1 MIDPS
6 LIVDLLSKNV
16 LETGNPLGV
25 SNEKINNWWK
35 ETKIKS
41 RGEWLFFTGMLY
53 QLTPYI
59 ESLVSYLEKF
69 ENSKIQSILKFAR
82 YFRFLAFPT
91 LKLVTPKRSVE
102 ESNEILK
109 NIYSLLDS
117 SVEVFY
123 IPELDTY
130 NGILLYDYGDDES
143 FATHA
148 KFVVKK
154 LKEANIKKIVTA
166 DPHTTYA
173 LKVLYPKFT
182 DADFEVRS
190 YLELINPKKVSK
202 NGEFVIHDP
211 CYYGRYLEISDLVR
225 EKLKKT
231 GINYKDVRY
240 SKKLTNCCGGPI
252 EALTPKIS
260 KAVAELRAKELGNSK
275 ILTMCPICLANL
287 RRVNVDAIDIS
298 LVLCNESGR
307 AE

>member
-35 ETKIKS
+35 DLKIKN

-59 ESLVSYLEKF
+59 ESLVNYLEKL
-69 ENSKIQSILKFAR
+69 ENSKVQSILKFASS
-82 YFRFLAFPT
+82 FRFLTFPT
-91 LKLVTPKRSVE
+91 LKLITPKKSVE
-102 ESNEILK
+102 EANSILK
-109 NIYSLLDS
+109 NIYSLLYS

-143 FATHA
+143 FAAHA
-148 KFVVKK
+148 KVVVERLKK
-154 LKEANIKKIVTA
+154 AGVKKIVTA

-173 LKVLYPKFT
+173 LKILYPKFSE
-182 DADFEVRS
+182 ADFEVKS

-202 NGEFVIHDP
+202 SEDFVIHDP
-211 CYYGRYLEISDLVR
+211 CYYGRYLEISELVR
-225 EKLKKT
+225 EKLKNA

-240 SKKLTNCCGGPI
+240 SRKLTNCCGGPI

-275 ILTMCPICLANL
+275 VLTMCPICLANL
-287 RRVNVDAIDIS
+287 RRVKVDALDIS
-298 LVLCNESGR
+298 MVLCDGVGGCR
-307 AE
+307 